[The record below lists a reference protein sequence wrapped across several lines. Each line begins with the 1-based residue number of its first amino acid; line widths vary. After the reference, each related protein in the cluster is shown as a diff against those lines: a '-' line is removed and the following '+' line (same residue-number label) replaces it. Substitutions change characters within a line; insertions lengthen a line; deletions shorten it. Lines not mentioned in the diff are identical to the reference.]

1 LEKTLE
7 KMDVQVRSLEEK
19 RAGAYQRLEQHLQ
32 QLGQDQSQLRSA
44 TLKLEQALKSSTV
57 RGRWGELQLRRV
69 MELAGMSAHI
79 DFDEQVTTD
88 EGRPDVIVHLPNSG
102 LLPVDAKTPMTSYF
116 EALDADGEKQQRLLN
131 SHAQAMKNRIQDLSR
146 KSYWSQ
152 FERAPEMVVMFVP
165 SEGSLSAAFSVDPN
179 LLEFAMER
187 HVFVVSPVLLLALL
201 RSVAYGWQQQEIAE
215 NARQIARQGKNL
227 YDCVVRFL
235 DLFQRTG
242 KGLSQA
248 VDAYD
253 RAVGSLERRLI
264 PSARKFKDLN
274 AETKELPE
282 VTTLD
287 KQPRLLDS
295 SANDQ
300 TD

>member
-1 LEKTLE
+1 
-7 KMDVQVRSLEEK
+7 
-19 RAGAYQRLEQHLQ
+19 
-32 QLGQDQSQLRSA
+32 
-44 TLKLEQALKSSTV
+44 
-57 RGRWGELQLRRV
+57 
-69 MELAGMSAHI
+69 
-79 DFDEQVTTD
+79 
-88 EGRPDVIVHLPNSG
+88 
-102 LLPVDAKTPMTSYF
+102 
-116 EALDADGEKQQRLLN
+116 
-131 SHAQAMKNRIQDLSR
+131 
-146 KSYWSQ
+146 
-152 FERAPEMVVMFVP
+152 
-165 SEGSLSAAFSVDPN
+165 
-179 LLEFAMER
+179 MER